1 MKFGRLQFWSLMG
14 PLILVAVPY
23 VYALLVMWGDPGSSL
38 EERGAPVLLL
48 ASLLACFL
56 EFIAVP
62 AALFQMWRH
71 ADYRTTG
78 NLIVVAAAGFPVAI
92 CLLLVVSLLYGHR

>member
-1 MKFGRLQFWSLMG
+1 MKFGQLQFWSLVG

-23 VYALLVMWGDPGSSL
+23 TYALLVMWGNSGSSL

-62 AALFQMWRH
+62 AALFRMWRY
-71 ADYRTTG
+71 AEYRTIA
-78 NLIVVAAAGFPVAI
+78 NFIVVAAAGIPVAI
-92 CLLLVVSLLYGHR
+92 CILLVATVLYGHG